1 MPSVSFMIQIDTS
14 KELDRLIKASK
25 GKLESRT
32 EGIQFL
38 LEEYKRSLKE

>member
-14 KELDRLIKASK
+14 KELDRLIKTTK
-25 GKLESRT
+25 GLESRT